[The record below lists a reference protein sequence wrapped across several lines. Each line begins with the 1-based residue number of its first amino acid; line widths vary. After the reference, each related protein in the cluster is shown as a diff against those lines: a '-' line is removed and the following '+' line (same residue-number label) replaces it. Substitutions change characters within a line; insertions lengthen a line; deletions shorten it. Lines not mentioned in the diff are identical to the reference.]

1 MRPFL
6 QLAPVGVLMRPDEN
20 IVHFLFFISYQ
31 SSDRMPPISR
41 SIRAL
46 WIINGT
52 NIKKKDPHVP
62 FRAEIV
68 CVCMDAGVW
77 CVFVCMFVRL
87 RPGLPALLIG
97 GLRRSIL
104 LSCVSSP
111 TVQGIT
117 VSPPIFSPFKVVV

>member
-31 SSDRMPPISR
+31 SSDRMPPIR
-41 SIRAL
+41 RTIRPL

-62 FRAEIV
+62 FRAERV
-68 CVCMDAGVW
+68 CVCTDTGV

-87 RPGLPALLIG
+87 WLGLPALLIG
-97 GLRRSIL
+97 GLRHSVL

-111 TVQGIT
+111 KVEGIT